1 MGVTILEDIGNK
13 AGLHEIKHAWF
24 SDNDVELIRAPL
36 PVGDYILMNDAV
48 ADVIARKNKRGV
60 ALKKMD
66 FLGSYHTSVDTK
78 KDIQEII
85 GNICG
90 AQHDRFRDEVLL
102 AQNNG
107 IKLYVLVENK
117 DGVKCIDDLLTWDN
131 PRIRMAKWVTTPSG
145 ARRRVLKYPNATKG
159 STLAKA
165 MKTMQD
171 KYGVGFRFCSPEDAG
186 ETVLSLLTK
195 QEDESV

>member
-24 SDNDVELIRAPL
+24 SDNGVELIRAPL

-48 ADVIARKNKRGV
+48 ADVITRKNKRGV

-78 KDIQEII
+78 KDLQEII
-85 GNICG
+85 GNVCG
-90 AQHDRFRDEVLL
+90 EQHERFRDECIL

-107 IKLYVLVENK
+107 IKLYILVENA
-117 DGVKCIDDLLTWDN
+117 DGVKSLDDLAAWEN
-131 PRIRMAKWVTTPSG
+131 PRRRMAKWVTTPNG
-145 ARRRVLKYPNATKG
+145 ERRRVRKYPNATKG

-171 KYGVGFRFCSPEDAG
+171 KYGVIFCFCSPEDAG
-186 ETVLSLLTK
+186 EAVFSLLTK